1 MSYWVRVT
9 CPCCKQTLA
18 VGERFEEGGTYV
30 LGGSDQAEINIT
42 YNYGKIFYEVLGGG
56 GISTL
61 YGMTGTAAAPVLEAA
76 LAKIPDEP
84 PSDDYW
90 ATPTLPLP
98 RGRSNLRNPPA
109 PEPTRRLASRGAAG
123 AGGFHQWRNDAAT
136 YG

>member
-1 MSYWVRVT
+1 MSYWVRMT

-30 LGGSDQAEINIT
+30 LGGSDQAELNIT
-42 YNYGKIFYEVLGGG
+42 YNYGKIFHEVLGGG

-90 ATPTLPLP
+90 ASTPGNARKALGRLLVFARELPH
-98 RGRSNLRNPPA
+98 GVF
-109 PEPTRRLASRGAAG
+109 EG
-123 AGGFHQWRNDAAT
+123 D
-136 YG
+136 